1 MNINTRNMPF
11 VNFNG
16 QEMQFVKF
24 NGVTVYES
32 WKNLIVSGIP
42 PLKLTKCKGVDLVD
56 YKLYGNS
63 KQGKVPSEYQQV

>member
-1 MNINTRNMPF
+1 MNINTRNMAF

-32 WKNLIVSGIP
+32 WK
-42 PLKLTKCKGVDLVD
+42 
-56 YKLYGNS
+56 YY
-63 KQGKVPSEYQQV
+63 